1 MAETRG
7 VWGIDIGLA
16 GLKAIRL
23 VYAEGAKQVL
33 ATAFDFVPHPK
44 ILSQPDANPEEL
56 IGQALDT
63 FLSRNKLEGDA
74 VAIGVP
80 GQTALARFIQ
90 LPPVESSKVAEI
102 VKYEAKQQIPFAL
115 EEVIWDYQPLSVG
128 MEESG
133 FMLDAEVGL
142 FAMKRDQVQQHLAP
156 FVARKVEVDL
166 IQIGPLA
173 LYNYLC
179 HDRLGQVP
187 GDKNPEPQEDYT
199 LLLDMGADNT
209 TLLVS
214 NGKKIWNRNVP
225 LGGNHF
231 TRALTKEMKLTFA
244 KAEHLKCNA
253 TKSPDPKA
261 VFQALRPVFNDYVA
275 EIQRSI
281 GFFSSVNR
289 DAKIAR
295 IVGVGNGF
303 KLAGLQKFLQ
313 QNLQMDVERVDSFQA
328 LAGDA
333 VLNAPMFQENLL
345 SFAISYGLALQG
357 LKITRVHTSLLPPE
371 IKTARMIRKKK
382 PWAVVTAAI
391 LLFSLALSTISY
403 ARVFNVVSVD
413 RFGAAETKAN
423 GVIDNKTQMKSAYD
437 KGKSDNAA
445 ARKELEDLTSFG
457 QKRTPWLEVLKA
469 INACLPR
476 DVTEEELAEE
486 DPTRR
491 NRIRI
496 LSITAKEY
504 PDVGEWFKSVP
515 AENKQDYLRE
525 DDKEAKY
532 APKGPGYVFT
542 LQGRHFHEDAD
553 NYMMREVPYVANTF
567 LHNLKQWEVPE
578 LNPADRGATPTI
590 VPVRKMGITHP
601 LIVASL
607 PTKKVEYY
615 KNGPAA
621 AAATGG
627 GGADPGNSLGGR
639 GGGLG
644 GIGGPPGMIGGAGM
658 GGAPGMGGMLGQRG
672 RKSGGK
678 KSTKAKADNA
688 AVGMEDMQPIP
699 LTDFTIQFVWR
710 ETPESKRL
718 AEDAYMVEQAKKAG
732 AAGGTNPAG
741 GNAGGAPLTNTNAP
755 QNTGGIPGGTPGG
768 PQTGGNP
775 GLAPAGAGQPGGN
788 AGTPGTP
795 PAGPAGAQPGGAQ
808 PSGAQRPN

>member
-23 VYAEGAKQVL
+23 TYAEEAKQVL

-56 IGQALDT
+56 IGQAIDT

-74 VAIGVP
+74 IAISVP

-90 LPPVESSKVAEI
+90 LPPVESSKVTEI

-156 FVARKVEVDL
+156 FIARKIEVEL

-179 HDRLGQVP
+179 HDRFGQTP
-187 GDKNPEPQEDYT
+187 EEKNPDAQEDYT

-214 NGKKIWNRNVP
+214 NGKKIWTRNVP

-261 VFQALRPVFNDYVA
+261 VFQALRPIFNDYVT

-281 GFFSSVNR
+281 GFFANVNR
-289 DAKIAR
+289 EAKIGR

-313 QNLQMDVERVDSFQA
+313 QNLQMDVERVDGFNAVS
-328 LAGDA
+328 GDA
-333 VLNAPMFQENLL
+333 VLNAPLFQDNLL

-371 IKTARMIRKKK
+371 IRTARLIRKKK
-382 PWAVVTAAI
+382 PWAVAAAAMV
-391 LLFSLALSTISY
+391 LLTLTLSTISY
-403 ARVFNVVSVD
+403 ARVWGTVSTS
-413 RFGAAETKAN
+413 RFGAAENKAN
-423 GVIDNKTQMKSAYD
+423 GVVKNKNDMKSAYE
-437 KGKSDNAA
+437 KGKTDNTN
-445 ARKELEDLTSFG
+445 ARKELEDLTSFS
-457 QKRTPWLEVLKA
+457 QKRTPWLEVYKA
-469 INACLPR
+469 VNACLPR
-476 DVTEEELAEE
+476 DVTDEEIDEE
-486 DPTRR
+486 DPTKW

-496 LSITAKEY
+496 MSITAKEY
-504 PDVGEWFKSVP
+504 KDLGEWYKTLTD
-515 AENKQDYLRE
+515 AQKAKMRD
-525 DDKEAKY
+525 DDKATG
-532 APKGPGYVFT
+532 PKGEGYVFT
-542 LQGRHFHEDAD
+542 LQGRHFHDD
-553 NYMMREVPYVANTF
+553 PQNYEMKQVNYVTNTLLKNLKEWEVAELSANT
-567 LHNLKQWEVPE
+567 
-578 LNPADRGATPTI
+578 RGATGVI
-590 VPVRKMGITHP
+590 VPVRKMGISHP
-601 LIVASL
+601 TITESV
-607 PTKKVEYY
+607 PTVQVEYF
-615 KNGPAA
+615 KNGPLAA
-621 AAATGG
+621 AAAAANRGGVGDASDGPGG
-627 GGADPGNSLGGR
+627 GGRAGSGSDPR
-639 GGGLG
+639 A
-644 GIGGPPGMIGGAGM
+644 MQAMMMM
-658 GGAPGMGGMLGQRG
+658 GGARGGR
-672 RKSGGK
+672 
-678 KSTKAKADNA
+678 
-688 AVGMEDMQPIP
+688 
-699 LTDFTIQFVWR
+699 
-710 ETPESKRL
+710 
-718 AEDAYMVEQAKKAG
+718 
-732 AAGGTNPAG
+732 
-741 GNAGGAPLTNTNAP
+741 
-755 QNTGGIPGGTPGG
+755 
-768 PQTGGNP
+768 
-775 GLAPAGAGQPGGN
+775 
-788 AGTPGTP
+788 
-795 PAGPAGAQPGGAQ
+795 
-808 PSGAQRPN
+808 

>member
-1 MAETRG
+1 MPENRG

-56 IGQALDT
+56 IAQALDT
-63 FLSRNKLEGDA
+63 FLSRNKLQGDA

-156 FVARKVEVDL
+156 FLRRKVEVDV

-179 HDRLGQVP
+179 HDRFGQVP
-187 GDKNPEPQEDYT
+187 GDKNPDAQEDYT

-281 GFFSSVNR
+281 GFFASVNR

-313 QNLQMDVERVDSFQA
+313 QNLQMDVERVDAFLA
-328 LAGDA
+328 LAGDT
-333 VLNAPMFQENLL
+333 VLNAPLFQENLL
-345 SFAISYGLALQG
+345 SFAVPYGLALQG

-371 IKTARMIRKKK
+371 ITTARLVRKKK
-382 PWAVVTAAI
+382 PWAVATAAT
-391 LLFSLALSTISY
+391 LLLGLGISMMGY
-403 ARVFNVVSVD
+403 SSVWNTVSKE
-413 RFGAAETKAN
+413 RFGDAEKKADE
-423 GVIDNKTQMKSAYD
+423 VIKNKTS
-437 KGKSDNAA
+437 
-445 ARKELEDLTSFG
+445 
-457 QKRTPWLEVLKA
+457 
-469 INACLPR
+469 
-476 DVTEEELAEE
+476 
-486 DPTRR
+486 
-491 NRIRI
+491 
-496 LSITAKEY
+496 
-504 PDVGEWFKSVP
+504 
-515 AENKQDYLRE
+515 
-525 DDKEAKY
+525 
-532 APKGPGYVFT
+532 
-542 LQGRHFHEDAD
+542 
-553 NYMMREVPYVANTF
+553 
-567 LHNLKQWEVPE
+567 
-578 LNPADRGATPTI
+578 
-590 VPVRKMGITHP
+590 
-601 LIVASL
+601 
-607 PTKKVEYY
+607 
-615 KNGPAA
+615 
-621 AAATGG
+621 
-627 GGADPGNSLGGR
+627 
-639 GGGLG
+639 
-644 GIGGPPGMIGGAGM
+644 
-658 GGAPGMGGMLGQRG
+658 
-672 RKSGGK
+672 
-678 KSTKAKADNA
+678 
-688 AVGMEDMQPIP
+688 
-699 LTDFTIQFVWR
+699 
-710 ETPESKRL
+710 
-718 AEDAYMVEQAKKAG
+718 
-732 AAGGTNPAG
+732 
-741 GNAGGAPLTNTNAP
+741 
-755 QNTGGIPGGTPGG
+755 
-768 PQTGGNP
+768 
-775 GLAPAGAGQPGGN
+775 
-788 AGTPGTP
+788 
-795 PAGPAGAQPGGAQ
+795 
-808 PSGAQRPN
+808 